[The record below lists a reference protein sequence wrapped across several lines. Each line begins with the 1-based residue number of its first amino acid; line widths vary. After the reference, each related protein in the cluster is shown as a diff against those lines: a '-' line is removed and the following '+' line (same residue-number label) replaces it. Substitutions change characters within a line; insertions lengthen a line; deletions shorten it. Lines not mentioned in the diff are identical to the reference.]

1 MKAARETILLA
12 LTQLTYSEDMSW
24 LTAFKTVRTTLVV
37 LHVFS
42 SVLGWVINYIVNLSI
57 AELFSLLILN
67 FHYYE
72 GEPLK
77 VLKAFK

>member
-37 LHVFS
+37 LYVFS

>member
-1 MKAARETILLA
+1 MKAARETIFLA

-42 SVLGWVINYIVNLSI
+42 KVSWV
-57 AELFSLLILN
+57 
-67 FHYYE
+67 
-72 GEPLK
+72 G
-77 VLKAFK
+77 